1 MRVNNSLSGEIQLLS
16 GVPQGSILSPTLY
29 ILFTAD
35 IPSPGPGTLDVLFA
49 DDIAQIIIYP
59 GRDREALAR
68 RTSRLVERINHYQKL
83 WKIKTNQGKFQL
95 LSVSSTKP
103 KDVYVEGTKVP
114 HKSSIKI
121 LGMTFT
127 TYGLSN
133 HIKQRKNLA
142 DKQLLKLKRFKN
154 LDYKLKVQLFTTMIR
169 PVIEYPVTPICVAS
183 KTNIQ
188 KLQKTQNKAL
198 RACWP
203 GDVIGK
209 RITNTQT
216 HDRFQLEIINVR
228 LFRLASST
236 WTKLEVIDNDL
247 TNHSNELNSTNEQ
260 DHRWWPRISP
270 YLQRGEPAPLY

>member
-1 MRVNNSLSGEIQLLS
+1 M
-16 GVPQGSILSPTLY
+16 
-29 ILFTAD
+29 
-35 IPSPGPGTLDVLFA
+35 
-49 DDIAQIIIYP
+49 
-59 GRDREALAR
+59 
-68 RTSRLVERINHYQKL
+68 
-83 WKIKTNQGKFQL
+83 
-95 LSVSSTKP
+95 
-103 KDVYVEGTKVP
+103 YVEGTKVP

-154 LDYKLKVQLFTTMIR
+154 LDYKLKVRLFTTMIR
-169 PVIEYPVTPICVAS
+169 PVTECPVAPICVAS